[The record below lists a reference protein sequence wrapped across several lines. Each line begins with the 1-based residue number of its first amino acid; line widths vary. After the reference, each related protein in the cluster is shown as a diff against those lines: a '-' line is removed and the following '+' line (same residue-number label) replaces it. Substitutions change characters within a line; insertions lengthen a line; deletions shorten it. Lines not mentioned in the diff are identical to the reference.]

1 MNKKYTFK
9 ASLLFLMI
17 FCSFSLFA
25 DNLEILQTP
34 KQVISAAKSF
44 FQQETEIYSQT
55 KDNLRSYQLKN
66 GFQVYV
72 LEDFENPLVEISF
85 IAKAGFSVQNQDN
98 SGFPELAYRLF
109 LQNDNIENQLQNQQ
123 LTNITSELKSD
134 SVIFQG
140 ITTLSNLEN
149 ALSIFSKAAQNQ
161 SFSEKKIL
169 AEYKNLKEKAL
180 ENQKNEL
187 AYINSNIDSVIFT
200 SPWKQDT
207 VLYSGIIQNY
217 TIEEIRNKIFEI
229 YNQFYTPEKS
239 CIFVT
244 GSVNAE
250 TVLDYAK
257 NYFEN
262 WKPSISNIVVEN
274 QNIRDLQEKKYVLIS
289 DNFSTDYNQ
298 LILQYPTEGLFS
310 DIKTCGKL
318 QLASLALENSKNFK
332 EKVVN
337 EISGIYDETYIYS
350 GFAENG
356 TSSRVI
362 IQSLME
368 NGEVSPVYQ
377 AENVISSID
386 FGNSILENE
395 FLQEK
400 EKLLYQEITSR
411 ISKKNLYAALT
422 STWAYGGPEYFY
434 NYLKNVK
441 TLSFEDTKSVFKTE
455 PYVFLLVN
463 SKTYKNFKSTFE
475 ENGYILL
482 TQDYDFPKND
492 EETYVLDISKIQKDS
507 YYQQNIKSFSSYKL
521 SNNIFVVEKSTN
533 NQESFSIAIS
543 IKGGEL
549 FHAETPGLETIT
561 IKYFAN
567 NIKSFFQLEK
577 PWADF
582 SISVETGIYNSNIN
596 ITCGKNDVEFLLSC
610 IKKALFFTDLTAAK
624 ADELIF
630 TENYNYRL
638 TSNSLSFQ
646 LFNSGMETIFSGTK
660 LENLFVESDNL
671 LSGITFTEIFKSY
684 TELLDASRFSIVI
697 IGNIPD
703 LKNDLELTFGSLKSL
718 NLTKSMEQIQPIVSN
733 ATRFVRLKRTFSTDI
748 KAEDAGPR
756 PEKLIPTTVFSDPVD
771 FYFETPSKLTD
782 DYSIFLGLLTEFQK
796 ILNKNWE
803 KDVEISVH
811 EFYSEKNVIRVQFKE
826 VETKNLSKINGIFYS
841 SLEEFIN
848 FTKSLTDENLE
859 QIKNQF
865 VMKYYNFENI
875 NLGTSKKIIQGLTQQ
890 NDFTNYLKT
899 FDYMENAEISDF
911 VECVNYFENMSVLE
925 VRGN

>member
-1 MNKKYTFK
+1 MFY
-9 ASLLFLMI
+9 LI
-17 FCSFSLFA
+17 FCSFQIFA
-25 DNLEILQTP
+25 ENLGILQTP
-34 KQVISAAKSF
+34 KQAISAAKSF
-44 FQQETEIYSQT
+44 FQQESMPYSQST
-55 KDNLRSYQLKN
+55 DNLRSYQLKN

-109 LQNDNIENQLQNQQ
+109 LQSDNVENQLENQQ
-123 LTNITSELKSD
+123 ISNITSEIKSD

-140 ITTLSNLEN
+140 LTTISNLEK
-149 ALSIFSKAAQNQ
+149 AFSIFSEAAQNQ
-161 SFSEKKIL
+161 TFSEEKIL

-187 AYINSNIDSVIFT
+187 AYINSNIDSIIFT

-207 VLYSGIIQNY
+207 VLYSGIVQNY
-217 TIEEIRNKIFEI
+217 TIEEIRNKVFEI

-244 GSVNAE
+244 GCVNEE
-250 TVLDYAK
+250 TVLEYSK

-262 WKPSISNIVVEN
+262 WKPSISNIVVDN
-274 QNIRDLQEKKYVLIS
+274 QNIRNLQEKKYVLIS

-298 LILQYPTEGLFS
+298 LIVQYPNEGLFS
-310 DIKTCGKL
+310 DIKNCGKL
-318 QLASLALENSKNFK
+318 QLASLALENSINFK
-332 EKVVN
+332 GSVVN

-368 NGEVSPVYQ
+368 NGEVSPALQ

-386 FGNSILENE
+386 FGNAILEDE
-395 FLQEK
+395 FFQEK

-411 ISKKNLYAALT
+411 ISKKNLYNALT

-441 TLSFEDTKSVFKTE
+441 TLSFEDVKSVFQTE

-463 SKTYKNFKSTFE
+463 SKTYKKFKSSFDE
-475 ENGYILL
+475 KGYILL
-482 TQDYDFPKND
+482 TKNYDFTKTD
-492 EETYVLDISKIQKDS
+492 EETFVLDISKVKKNS

-521 SNNIFVVEKSTN
+521 SNNILVVEKSTN
-533 NQESFSIAIS
+533 LHETFSINLS
-543 IKGGEL
+543 IKGGEV
-549 FHAETPGLETIT
+549 FHSETPGLETIT

-567 NIKSFFQLEK
+567 NIKSFFKEEK

-596 ITCGKNDVEFLLSC
+596 ISCSKNDVEFLLSC
-610 IKKALFFTDLTAAK
+610 IKKALFFTDLTAVK

-660 LENLFVESDNL
+660 LESLFVESDDL
-671 LSGITFTEIFKSY
+671 LSEITFTEIFKSY

-703 LKNDLELTFGSLKSL
+703 LKNDLESTFGSLKSL
-718 NLTKSMEQIQPIVSN
+718 DLTKFMEEIQPIVSN
-733 ATRFVRLKRTFSTDI
+733 ATRFVQLKRTFSTDI

-756 PEKLIPTTVFSDPVD
+756 PEKLIPTTVFFDPVD
-771 FYFETPSKLTD
+771 FYFETPSKFSD

-796 ILNKNWE
+796 ILEKNW
-803 KDVEISVH
+803 KKRVEITVH
-811 EFYSEKNVIRVQFKE
+811 DFYSEKNVIRVQFKE
-826 VETKNLSKINGIFYS
+826 VETKNLSKVKEIFS
-841 SLEEFIN
+841 FSLEEFLSFIKSIN
-848 FTKSLTDENLE
+848 TENLE

-865 VMKYYNFENI
+865 FMKYYNFENV
-875 NLGTSKKIIQGLTQQ
+875 NLETSRIIVQGLIQQ
-890 NDFTNYLKT
+890 KDFTNYLKVYD
-899 FDYMENAEISDF
+899 FMENAEISDF
-911 VECVNYFENMSVLE
+911 VECGTYFENMSVLE

>member
-1 MNKKYTFK
+1 MFY
-9 ASLLFLMI
+9 LI
-17 FCSFSLFA
+17 FCSFYIFA
-25 DNLEILQTP
+25 ENLGILQTP
-34 KQVISAAKSF
+34 KQAISAAKSF
-44 FQQETEIYSQT
+44 FQQESMPYSQST
-55 KDNLRSYQLKN
+55 DNLRSYQLKN

-109 LQNDNIENQLQNQQ
+109 LQSDNVENQLENQQ
-123 LTNITSELKSD
+123 ISNITSEIKSD

-140 ITTLSNLEN
+140 LTTISNLEK
-149 ALSIFSKAAQNQ
+149 AFSIFSEAAQNQ
-161 SFSEKKIL
+161 TFSDEKIL

-187 AYINSNIDSVIFT
+187 AYINSNIDSIIFT
-200 SPWKQDT
+200 LPWKQDT
-207 VLYSGIIQNY
+207 VLYSGIVQNY
-217 TIEEIRNKIFEI
+217 TIEEIRNKVFEI

-244 GSVNAE
+244 GCVNAE
-250 TVLDYAK
+250 TVLEYAK

-262 WKPSISNIVVEN
+262 WKPSISNIVVDN
-274 QNIRDLQEKKYVLIS
+274 QNIRNLQEKKYVLIS

-298 LILQYPTEGLFS
+298 LIVQYPNEGLFS
-310 DIKTCGKL
+310 DIKNCGKL
-318 QLASLALENSKNFK
+318 QLASLALENSINFK
-332 EKVVN
+332 GSVVN
-337 EISGIYDETYIYS
+337 EISGIYDETYVYS

-368 NGEVSPVYQ
+368 NGEVSPALQ

-386 FGNSILENE
+386 FGNAILEDE
-395 FLQEK
+395 FFQEK

-411 ISKKNLYAALT
+411 ISKKNLYNALT

-441 TLSFEDTKSVFKTE
+441 TLSFEDVKSVFQTE

-463 SKTYKNFKSTFE
+463 SKTYKKFKSSFDE
-475 ENGYILL
+475 KGYILL
-482 TQDYDFPKND
+482 TKNYDFTKTD
-492 EETYVLDISKIQKDS
+492 EETFVLDISKVKKNS

-521 SNNIFVVEKSTN
+521 SNNILVVEKSTN
-533 NQESFSIAIS
+533 LHETFSINLS
-543 IKGGEL
+543 IKGGEV
-549 FHAETPGLETIT
+549 FHSETPGLETIT

-567 NIKSFFQLEK
+567 NIKSFFKEEK

-596 ITCGKNDVEFLLSC
+596 ISCSKNDVEFLLSC

-660 LENLFVESDNL
+660 LESLFVESDDL
-671 LSGITFTEIFKSY
+671 LSEITFTEIFKSY

-703 LKNDLELTFGSLKSL
+703 LKNDLESTFGSLKSL
-718 NLTKSMEQIQPIVSN
+718 DLTKSMEEIQPIVSN
-733 ATRFVRLKRTFSTDI
+733 ATRFVQLKRTFSTDI

-756 PEKLIPTTVFSDPVD
+756 PEKLIPTTIFFDPVD
-771 FYFETPSKLTD
+771 FYFETPSKFSD

-796 ILNKNWE
+796 ILEKNWN
-803 KDVEISVH
+803 KRVEITVH
-811 EFYSEKNVIRVQFKE
+811 DFYSEKNVIRVQFKE
-826 VETKNLSKINGIFYS
+826 VETKNLSKVKEIFS
-841 SLEEFIN
+841 LSLEEFLSFIKSIN
-848 FTKSLTDENLE
+848 TENLE

-865 VMKYYNFENI
+865 FMKYYNFENV
-875 NLGTSKKIIQGLTQQ
+875 NLETSRIIVQGLIQQ
-890 NDFTNYLKT
+890 KDFTNYLKVYD
-899 FDYMENAEISDF
+899 FMENAEISDF
-911 VECVNYFENMSVLE
+911 VECGTYFENMSVLE